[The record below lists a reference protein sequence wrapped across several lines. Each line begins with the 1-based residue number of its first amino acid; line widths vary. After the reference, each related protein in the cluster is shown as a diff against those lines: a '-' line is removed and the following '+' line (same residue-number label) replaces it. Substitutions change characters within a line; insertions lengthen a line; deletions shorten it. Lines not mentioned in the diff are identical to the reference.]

1 MPPCP
6 PHLAHTASRVSSS
19 TCLPSFHLI
28 FLSSDLFA
36 AACLF
41 SCFFPYSGS
50 FSCFPAFHRTSSIAY
65 TPAKYARIS
74 LPCLVKEQGIR
85 TISFRLFARFSWNSP
100 RICPA
105 VSGFLLSTTVSQY
118 FASVYRYAYGNASSG
133 NVFFCLSEHFPD
145 GQPPICKYH
154 ILPLCA
160 SAVHQ
165 ERNSCHNACKNRQQ
179 ECPLANP
186 HNKAQGQKQRQ
197 RRRENAE
204 HPKKH
209 PESTVIE
216 VDFSFHLSFS
226 FAPPH

>member
-6 PHLAHTASRVSSS
+6 PHLAHTASRVSSP

-74 LPCLVKEQGIR
+74 PPCLVKEQGIR

-133 NVFFCLSEHFPD
+133 NVFSTCPNASRRSTAHLQVPHTAALCI
-145 GQPPICKYH
+145 G
-154 ILPLCA
+154 CA
-160 SAVHQ
+160 SGA
-165 ERNSCHNACKNRQQ
+165 QQ
-179 ECPLANP
+179 LPQCL
-186 HNKAQGQKQRQ
+186 QKSPAGMPTR
-197 RRRENAE
+197 
-204 HPKKH
+204 
-209 PESTVIE
+209 EST
-216 VDFSFHLSFS
+216 
-226 FAPPH
+226 

>member
-6 PHLAHTASRVSSS
+6 PHLAHTASRVSSP

-74 LPCLVKEQGIR
+74 PPCLVKEQGIR

-133 NVFFCLSEHFPD
+133 NVFSTCPN
-145 GQPPICKYH
+145 
-154 ILPLCA
+154 A
-160 SAVHQ
+160 SPTVNRPSASTTYCRFVHQ
-165 ERNSCHNACKNRQQ
+165 LCIRSATVATMPARIASRNAHSRIHIIKHKVRNSDNAAAKMPSIRKSTQ
-179 ECPLANP
+179 NP
-186 HNKAQGQKQRQ
+186 R
-197 RRRENAE
+197 
-204 HPKKH
+204 
-209 PESTVIE
+209 S
-216 VDFSFHLSFS
+216 
-226 FAPPH
+226 

>member
-50 FSCFPAFHRTSSIAY
+50 FSCFPAFHRTSSSAY
-65 TPAKYARIS
+65 NPAKYARIS
-74 LPCLVKEQGIR
+74 PPCLVKEQGIR

-100 RICPA
+100 RIRPA

-133 NVFFCLSEHFPD
+133 NVFSAYPNTSPTVNRPSASTTYCLFVHRLCIRSATVATMSARIASRNAHSR
-145 GQPPICKYH
+145 IH
-154 ILPLCA
+154 IIKHK
-160 SAVHQ
+160 V
-165 ERNSCHNACKNRQQ
+165 RNSDNAAAKTPSIRKNTQ
-179 ECPLANP
+179 NP
-186 HNKAQGQKQRQ
+186 R
-197 RRRENAE
+197 
-204 HPKKH
+204 
-209 PESTVIE
+209 S
-216 VDFSFHLSFS
+216 
-226 FAPPH
+226 

>member
-50 FSCFPAFHRTSSIAY
+50 FSCFPAFHRTSSSAY

-74 LPCLVKEQGIR
+74 PPCLVKEQGIR

-100 RICPA
+100 RIRPA

-133 NVFFCLSEHFPD
+133 NVFSTCPN
-145 GQPPICKYH
+145 
-154 ILPLCA
+154 A
-160 SAVHQ
+160 SPTVNRPSASTTYCRFVHQ

-197 RRRENAE
+197 RRRENASIR
-204 HPKKH
+204 K
-209 PESTVIE
+209 STQNPR
-216 VDFSFHLSFS
+216 S
-226 FAPPH
+226 